1 MSTSSLVPRQARPM
15 PEVADG
21 SGGRLHEMQIVSCGP
36 DLLPAAIFAL
46 HKRQFCAIE
55 ERAAM

>member
-1 MSTSSLVPRQARPM
+1 M
-15 PEVADG
+15 PKVADG
-21 SGGRLHEMQIVSCGP
+21 SGGRLREMQIVSCDP

-55 ERAAM
+55 ETGAAM